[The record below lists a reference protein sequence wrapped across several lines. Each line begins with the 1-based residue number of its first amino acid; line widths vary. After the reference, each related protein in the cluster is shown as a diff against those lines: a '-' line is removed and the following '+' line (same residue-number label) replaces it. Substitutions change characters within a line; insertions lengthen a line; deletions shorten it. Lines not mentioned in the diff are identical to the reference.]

1 MAQLIALGFKDE
13 AGADAFIGK
22 LKQMEKEQI
31 IGLQDVVKVVRRAD
45 GKTKIHQGMNL
56 TAAGALSGG
65 FWGMLIGLIFWMPWL
80 GFAIG
85 AATGAITGKL
95 SDIGIDDEF
104 IKETAEAIKPGEAG
118 VFMLV
123 AQQTP
128 DKVEAE
134 ITGTQATVIKTNLS
148 HEQEAHL
155 RDLFPSE
162 EA

>member
-1 MAQLIALGFKDE
+1 MAQLIVLGFKDE

-22 LKQMEKEQI
+22 LQQMQKEQI
-31 IGLQDVVKVVRRAD
+31 LGLQDVVKVMRRPD

-85 AATGAITGKL
+85 AATGAISGKL
-95 SDIGIDDEF
+95 TDIGIDDAF
-104 IKETAEAIKPGEAG
+104 IKETSDAIKPGEAG

-123 AQQTP
+123 GQTTP

-134 ITGTQATVIKTNLS
+134 IKGTQATVIKTNLS
-148 HEQEAHL
+148 HEQEEHL
-155 RDLFPSE
+155 RELFPTE
-162 EA
+162 

>member
-1 MAQLIALGFKDE
+1 VAQLIVLGFKDE

-22 LKQMEKEQI
+22 LQQMQKEQI
-31 IGLQDVVKVVRRAD
+31 LGLQDVVKVMRRPD

-85 AATGAITGKL
+85 AATGAISGKL
-95 SDIGIDDEF
+95 TDIGIDDAF
-104 IKETAEAIKPGEAG
+104 IKETSDAIKPGEAG

-123 AQQTP
+123 GQTTP

-134 ITGTQATVIKTNLS
+134 IKGTQATVIKTNLS
-148 HEQEAHL
+148 HEQEEHL
-155 RDLFPSE
+155 RELFPTE
-162 EA
+162 